1 MYTNNPYERLNK
13 AWLRLMKALPTRLPS
28 HKQVQLLRSPALL
41 HPEHLSDALLLQT
54 LDQCHHPSTLPTL
67 QTLHSHL
74 IDRHLHNNPSIAIKI
89 MRAYAS
95 CGHTSPARKVFDGM
109 PHKNIVFYNVMI
121 RSYVNN
127 GLYSNALCLFSE
139 MGPRHG
145 VQPDNYTFPCALK
158 ACSASGNLCG
168 GLQIHASVSKFGLD
182 TNLFVGNALITM
194 YARCGRSGHA
204 CQVFDLM
211 TDRDVVSWNALI
223 AGYAQ
228 NGQFEQALKALKE
241 MMVELNEPRPDSGTM
256 ASILPAVLSTDSS
269 NVVFVRNVFDQMVA
283 KGLVSWNAMIAIYAN
298 NSMSAEAVE
307 LFRRMEMEEGIEPDA
322 ITFASVLPACGELS
336 ALALGR
342 KIHECI
348 KRKRLLPNM
357 VLENALMDMYANC
370 GCLPAAREVFDNMQG
385 GRDVVSWTCII
396 TAYGVHGYGQ
406 TAINLFQQ
414 MLDSGLKPDHIA
426 FVSLLSACSYAG
438 LLNEGKHYFG
448 TMTDTYNLVPR
459 IEHFACMV
467 DLLGRG
473 GQLEEAYEFIMQ
485 MPLEPNE
492 RVWGAL
498 LGACRV
504 HSDMSIGLIA
514 ADHLFRLVPEQS
526 GYYVLLSNIYAR
538 AGRWEDVSSVRKAMT
553 SKGIKKLPG
562 CSNVELGNK
571 VYTFHIG
578 DTSHPQSEEIYKK
591 LNLLLGKM
599 KEMGYAAETD
609 SALHDVEEEDKEGH
623 LSVHSE
629 KLAIAFMLI
638 NTGPEVLIRIRMNLR
653 TCGDC
658 HSAAKLI
665 SSITKREIIL
675 KDSNRFHH
683 FKFGVC
689 SCGDYW

>member
-1 MYTNNPYERLNK
+1 M
-13 AWLRLMKALPTRLPS
+13 
-28 HKQVQLLRSPALL
+28 
-41 HPEHLSDALLLQT
+41 
-54 LDQCHHPSTLPTL
+54 
-67 QTLHSHL
+67 
-74 IDRHLHNNPSIAIKI
+74 
-89 MRAYAS
+89 
-95 CGHTSPARKVFDGM
+95 
-109 PHKNIVFYNVMI
+109 
-121 RSYVNN
+121 
-127 GLYSNALCLFSE
+127 
-139 MGPRHG
+139 
-145 VQPDNYTFPCALK
+145 
-158 ACSASGNLCG
+158 CG

-578 DTSHPQSEEIYKK
+578 DTSHPQSEEIYRK